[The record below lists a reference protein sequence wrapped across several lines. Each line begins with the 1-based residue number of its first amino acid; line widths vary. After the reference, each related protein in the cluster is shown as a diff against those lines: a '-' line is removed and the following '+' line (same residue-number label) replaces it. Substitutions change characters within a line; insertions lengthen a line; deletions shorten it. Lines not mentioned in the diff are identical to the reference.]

1 MSWLRRLIVDWL
13 LPPPSVAGA
22 KSIDGNTLLGIMSDS
37 ESAGVLTVLPIRN
50 GFLICTRSFNP
61 NGPDRV
67 DALYSGNVEEL
78 GPLLVAE
85 LAAARL
91 KK

>member
-1 MSWLRRLIVDWL
+1 MSLLRKLLVDWL
-13 LPPPSVAGA
+13 LPPPSVAA
-22 KSIDGNTLLGIMSDS
+22 KSGDGNTLLSIMSHS

-50 GFLICTRSFNP
+50 GFLICTRTFNP

-67 DALYSGNVEEL
+67 DALHVGDAEEL